1 MNTQDGKPTII
12 VPDNQPVHM
21 RRTPQ
26 LGDTIILHGGP
37 RPAGPDAPSLDAGI
51 AKGDSAG
58 EPAAEDEALGG
69 ILGGHPPATTDSE
82 KIFAASTPAADA
94 AIGDAPTSLAE
105 DELAWVAPEGEK
117 CWVVH
122 EPDTGIVVYTDF
134 AVAKDWVDTSEGRAS
149 FCVPHA
155 GENAPPPLEGFG
167 AYLQNDGAAQAPDS
181 GADVPRDTDEAAQT
195 E

>member
-82 KIFAASTPAADA
+82 KIFAASTPAADG
-94 AIGDAPTSLAE
+94 AIGDAPTASTEPMVVPQYTE
-105 DELAWVAPEGEK
+105 DQLRWSNGIQ
-117 CWVVH
+117 
-122 EPDTGIVVYTDF
+122 TGWLIRDE
-134 AVAKDWVDTSEGRAS
+134 AKDEDLCFAS
-149 FCVPHA
+149 YVGASDYFQEHERTRWLIP
-155 GENAPPPLEGFG
+155 GTDEMEDWKPAP
-167 AYLQNDGAAQAPDS
+167 
-181 GADVPRDTDEAAQT
+181 GADVPRDTSAADSGT
-195 E
+195 AA